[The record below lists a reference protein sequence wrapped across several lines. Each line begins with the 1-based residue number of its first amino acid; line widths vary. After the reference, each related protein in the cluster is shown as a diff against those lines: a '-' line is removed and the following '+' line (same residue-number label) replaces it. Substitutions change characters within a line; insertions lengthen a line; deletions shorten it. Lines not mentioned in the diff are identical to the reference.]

1 MSETLSNPQDPTLL
15 LQVQTWRNQPPAA
28 PLSARFGAAGGLL
41 GRGAGNDLVLDDA
54 SKYIS
59 RVHARI
65 RWHDGRFHLA
75 GEGVNPSIVD
85 DRPIGPGLEAALA
98 DGTRI
103 VVGDYALLATL
114 ELPQD
119 ALNATDATM
128 FHVPVA
134 AKPPLPPPLPLFEPP
149 AMPAPPELPPFAAPA
164 LPAFPSAPA
173 IDNLAGA
180 RILES
185 HHGAPA
191 GADPLGLN
199 LLAGLDPASA
209 SAATLPPH
217 AASGYAAPA
226 YRGAESDHVAPD
238 IQLFTMPPAAAQAIP
253 AGYDPLADF
262 LPPVVPAAAEVVEDA
277 GPPTLAAEPLPTPT
291 PPAPVPVLPVTIP
304 MAVTVPAAPASA
316 DDTVLAA
323 LLDGL
328 GLPALRPGGTPEAF
342 AREVGQMLRAAV
354 GGTIDVLMAR
364 ALTKRESRID
374 MTMIVARANN
384 PLKFFPDADSALT
397 QMLGA
402 RVPGYL
408 PPLDALAGAFDDLK
422 AHELAVIAGT
432 RAALA
437 AVAQRF
443 DPARIAARGAEPG
456 RFDSLFP
463 SAYKARLWERLVATH
478 AELARDADEE
488 LQRLIG
494 EKFSKAYDDQVE
506 RLRRERG

>member
-1 MSETLSNPQDPTLL
+1 MNETPSNPQDPTLL

-41 GRGAGNDLVLDDA
+41 GRGAGNDLVLDDT

-103 VVGDYALLATL
+103 VVGDYALLSTL

-119 ALNATDATM
+119 APSAADATM

-134 AKPPLPPPLPLFEPP
+134 AKPPPLPLFEPP
-149 AMPAPPELPPFAAPA
+149 AMPAAPELPPFAAPVPPA
-164 LPAFPSAPA
+164 LPAFPGAPA

-180 RILES
+180 RILDS

-199 LLAGLDPASA
+199 LFAGLDPASPSP
-209 SAATLPPH
+209 SAATLPLH
-217 AASGYAAPA
+217 ASAGYAAPA

-262 LPPVVPAAAEVVEDA
+262 LPPVAPIAAEVVEDGGA
-277 GPPTLAAEPLPTPT
+277 LALAAEPVPPPT
-291 PPAPVPVLPVTIP
+291 PPAPVPVPPVP
-304 MAVTVPAAPASA
+304 MAVPAPAAPASA
-316 DDTVLAA
+316 DDAVLAA
-323 LLDGL
+323 LLEGL
-328 GLPALRPGGTPEAF
+328 GLPALRLAGTPEAF

-463 SAYKARLWERLVATH
+463 AAYKARLWDRLVATH

-494 EKFSKAYDDQVE
+494 EKFSKAYDEQVE